1 MDKSQILLL
10 EKLLAENKDIIL
22 IGHVNPD
29 GDCIGALTGFHRYLK
44 SININ
49 SIPVVPNAYPLYL
62 EFLDS
67 DKSIKIYENDKEY
80 IDNIL
85 DKNPLLICMDFNS
98 LKRLDLL
105 GKDIKGRCL
114 TKVLIDHHPMPE
126 DEYDVVFSHTEMSS
140 ACEVTYSLIR
150 EMNGFNNL
158 PLNCAISLYIGMM
171 TDTNNFANSV
181 SGSTFLMAV
190 EL

>member
-1 MDKSQILLL
+1 M
-10 EKLLAENKDIIL
+10 
-22 IGHVNPD
+22 NPD

-158 PLNCAISLYIGMM
+158 PLNCAISLYTGMM
-171 TDTNNFANSV
+171 TDKIGRAHV
-181 SGSTFLMAV
+181 
-190 EL
+190 